1 MCRLPRVRWQGM
13 KDGPNIIGS
22 SKAAMKGAMGGG
34 NLDMENV
41 KLGSNQLAAVYLYL
55 TTLQP

>member
-1 MCRLPRVRWQGM
+1 M